1 MSVPS
6 IIRISFV
13 FWLIFLGLLLS
24 SGQAFGMQSGPIPP
38 IQSGYGANGA
48 FSVKVETLP
57 SPQFAGQNVTVYL
70 PAGASAPQPVVF
82 FSHGFGAINPKPY
95 EPFLNHIASRG
106 FIVVYSPYPFANG
119 TIVER
124 YEILLAGFVAAVDK
138 YRSQM
143 DLTRV
148 GFVGHS
154 FGGGATPA
162 VAYKGI
168 TQQGWG
174 SKNAFLLML
183 APWYSYDITPEQLSN
198 FPPQAKL
205 LTQVYDDDTVCD
217 HRMAKDIFTHI
228 SIPDSEKDYVVLF
241 SDKSE
246 ALDYQL
252 KADHLVPTTSSSG
265 GSGEGTN
272 ALDFYGVWRLFDAL
286 AEYTFQGTSDA
297 KIVALGNG
305 NVDQSNMGTWPAPE
319 NRPVKPLLAT
329 DSPVITHPESDFA
342 YGFSG
347 LLNPRREFGDS
358 NSTSPVVSNVTLS
371 KVKIIRRKDPTVT
384 ITWTSTDDQQ
394 VISHDL
400 SFASNGTDFS
410 TGIVSGL
417 SGATQTFTWSLPS
430 DIEPTK
436 TGVVKVIAQDAAG
449 NSGQALSGKIK
460 IR

>member
-1 MSVPS
+1 MSVPAVS
-6 IIRISFV
+6 RFV
-13 FWLIFLGLLLS
+13 FAFWLVFWGWLAG

-38 IQSGYGANGA
+38 IQSGYGANGPY
-48 FSVKVETLP
+48 SIKVETLP
-57 SPQFAGQNVTVYL
+57 SPRFSGQNVTVYFPTETTTPL
-70 PAGASAPQPVVF
+70 PVVF
-82 FSHGFGAINPKPY
+82 FSHGFGAINPRTY
-95 EPFLNHIASRG
+95 EPFIRHIASRG
-106 FIVVYSPYPFANG
+106 YIVVYAPYPVTSP
-119 TIVER
+119 TIQER
-124 YEILLAGFVAAVDK
+124 YQVLLAGFVEAAST
-138 YRSQM
+138 YRPRM
-143 DLTRV
+143 DLSRV

-154 FGGGATPA
+154 FGAGATPA
-162 VAYKGI
+162 IAYQGI

-174 SKNAFLLML
+174 SAGVFLFML

-198 FPPQAKL
+198 FPPQTKL
-205 LTQVYDDDTVCD
+205 IVQVYDDDAVCD

-241 SDKSE
+241 SDRSE
-246 ALDYQL
+246 ALEYQL
-252 KADHLVPTTSSSG
+252 KADHLTPTATNPGRSG
-265 GSGEGTN
+265 DRSN

-329 DSPVITHPESDFA
+329 DSPVVTHPESDFA
-342 YGFSG
+342 YGFSNV
-347 LLNPRREFGDS
+347 LNPRRGFGDV
-358 NSTSPVVSNVTLS
+358 NTASPVVSNVTVS
-371 KVKIIRRKDPTVT
+371 NTKIIRRRDSTVT

-410 TGIVSGL
+410 VGIVSGL
-417 SGATQTFTWSLPS
+417 SGAAQAFTWRLPT

-436 TGVVKVIAQDAAG
+436 TGVVKVVAKDAAG